1 MSHNWTKMLL
11 AILLGNLVYLAVRSY
26 LPAPLT
32 HKLFRVDAGL
42 LMDMALCAVLY
53 LVIRKIF

>member
-11 AILLGNLVYLAVRSY
+11 AILLGNLVYLGVRSY
-26 LPAPLT
+26 LPAALT